1 VTGHGAGRRLSAGT
15 AADLRAAG
23 LDPHE
28 VARIVSAAL
37 AEDLRYGPD
46 VTTEATVPPGAAAV
60 AEITP
65 RAPGVLAGAPVA
77 RAVFD
82 AVLGAGYEVLAST
95 GDGGTLT
102 AGHPAMVVRG
112 PVRGLLTAERTAL
125 NFLCHLSGIATA
137 TARWVT
143 AVAGTGAVVRD
154 SRKTLPG
161 LRELE
166 KHAVRCGGGSN
177 HRMGLGDSVLI
188 KDNHIEAAG
197 SVTAAMTAVRAHAAG
212 LHCEVE
218 VDDLDQLA
226 EALRAGA
233 AEVLLDNFT
242 PGQCAQAVRLVREAG
257 TATRLEASGGLT
269 LETARSYAE
278 TGVDYLAVGALTHSA
293 PFLDLGMD
301 LTASVALPPAQRV
314 PLWFGHGLSTRPARA
329 RRHQRPAL
337 TDLLRSR
344 DRAAAHRRGAEAG
357 PDVLLRRAVGA
368 DGGGRR
374 RRRGRDLL

>member
-1 VTGHGAGRRLSAGT
+1 MTGPGPGRPGPGGPVTGPGAGHRLSAGT

-23 LDPHE
+23 LDPWE
-28 VARIVSAAL
+28 VQRIVSAAL

-46 VTTEATVPPGAAAV
+46 VTTEATVPAAAAAV
-60 AEITP
+60 AQISP

-82 AVLGAGYEVLAST
+82 TVLGGGYEVLTSSA
-95 GDGGTLT
+95 DGSALA
-102 AGHPAMVVRG
+102 AGRPAMVLRG

-125 NFLCHLSGIATA
+125 NFLCHLSGIATL
-137 TARWVT
+137 TARWVA

-166 KHAVRCGGGSN
+166 KHAVRCGGGRN
-177 HRMGLGDSVLI
+177 HRKGLGDSVLI

-197 SVTAAMTAVRAHAAG
+197 SVTAAMAAVRAHAAG
-212 LHCEVE
+212 LPCEVE
-218 VDDLDQLA
+218 VDDLAQLA

-242 PGQCAQAVRLVREAG
+242 PAQCARAVAMTRAAG
-257 TATRLEASGGLT
+257 TTTRLEASGGLT
-269 LETARSYAE
+269 LATARAYAG

-293 PFLDLGMD
+293 PFLDLGLD
-301 LTASVALPPAQRV
+301 LAAADRP
-314 PLWFGHGLSTRPARA
+314 RPA
-329 RRHQRPAL
+329 
-337 TDLLRSR
+337 
-344 DRAAAHRRGAEAG
+344 
-357 PDVLLRRAVGA
+357 
-368 DGGGRR
+368 GGGCR
-374 RRRGRDLL
+374 